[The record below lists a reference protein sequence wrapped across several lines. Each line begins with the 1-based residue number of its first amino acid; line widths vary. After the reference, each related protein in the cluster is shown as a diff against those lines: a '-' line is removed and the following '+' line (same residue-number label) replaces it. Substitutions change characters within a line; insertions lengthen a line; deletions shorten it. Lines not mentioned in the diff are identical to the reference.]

1 MGHGRASGKDGQ
13 CRAQC
18 VRGGHAR
25 PFLHGNPRP
34 RQDHRPL
41 RPQQVSQ
48 DQTTQAAIAGEHGPG
63 QARPCGGPAW
73 PSSSG
78 RRGCTPGRTR
88 PHDTEA
94 RPGGQSTA
102 VPGPCLRDARLLRK
116 TVGDQAPCL
125 RSSWKQWG
133 RSGVTL
139 PAPRP
144 REQFPGPAPTPT
156 QTLAGTAKG
165 LGLTRRGVLGSPGL
179 CCPWGRGV
187 CPRQAPGPRLCQA
200 AGRWE
205 RTVLTA
211 SPLACVGDTWSWS
224 AMPSSGGRA
233 GPHWAS
239 VARRW
244 EVEPGTSPGTS
255 RGLVG
260 SACPCASLH
269 GAVRSCQTLL
279 TRASTEGTAMGPVSL
294 SEGLSRLT

>member
-1 MGHGRASGKDGQ
+1 M
-13 CRAQC
+13 
-18 VRGGHAR
+18 
-25 PFLHGNPRP
+25 
-34 RQDHRPL
+34 
-41 RPQQVSQ
+41 
-48 DQTTQAAIAGEHGPG
+48 PG
-63 QARPCGGPAW
+63 
-73 PSSSG
+73 
-78 RRGCTPGRTR
+78 T
-88 PHDTEA
+88 
-94 RPGGQSTA
+94 
-102 VPGPCLRDARLLRK
+102 CLRDARLLRK

-125 RSSWKQWG
+125 CTSCKQWG

-139 PAPRP
+139 PAPWP
-144 REQFPGPAPTPT
+144 RERFPGPAPTPT

-179 CCPWGRGV
+179 CCPRGRGV

-205 RTVLTA
+205 HTVLTA

-244 EVEPGTSPGTS
+244 EVEPGASPGKS

-260 SACPCASLH
+260 SACLRASLH

-294 SEGLSRLT
+294 SKGLSRLT